1 MFLLYRN
8 QGVRRYGLK
17 PIPPHPRKTWEFQ
30 VFVEGECTILLQDGP
45 KAIEKRL
52 RGPVM
57 AITGPDCA
65 HGYGGMAKDSC
76 YATIF
81 HFDEADYFIRQT
93 VGPRGYRLLPFPES
107 ELPFIQSLYDRC
119 AEARDAIGTSPPEA
133 KKRAGFLEP
142 RIYSI
147 VAMELTLL
155 CLRHIPKAELG
166 PAPTFGESKV
176 SEAMAWYEANLA
188 NAPTIDEVAR
198 AVHVSATH
206 LRRLFHEIRGLSPQ
220 EALTAIQF
228 ERAKTLMK
236 DSRISL
242 EWIAES
248 TGFGSAS
255 AFSRAFKAKFDLPP
269 SEFRRNQRHPKA
281 TRG

>member
-30 VFVEGECTILLQDGP
+30 VFVEGECTILLQEGP
-45 KAIEKRL
+45 KVVEKRL
-52 RGPVM
+52 VGPVL
-57 AITGPDCA
+57 AITGPECV
-65 HGYGGMAKDSC
+65 HGYGGLATDSC

-93 VGPRGYRLLPFPES
+93 VGSRGYRLLPFPET
-107 ELPFIQSLYDRC
+107 ELPMIQALYDRC

-155 CLRHIPKAELG
+155 CLRHIPKKELG

-176 SEAMAWYEANLA
+176 SEALAWYEANLA
-188 NAPTIDEVAR
+188 NAPTIDEVAK

-206 LRRLFHEIRGLSPQ
+206 LRRLFHQIRGLSPQ
-220 EALTAIQF
+220 EALTVVQF
-228 ERAKTLMK
+228 ERAKSLMK
-236 DSRISL
+236 DSSISL
-242 EWIAES
+242 ERIAES
-248 TGFGSAS
+248 SGFESAS
-255 AFSRAFKAKFDLPP
+255 AFSRAFKAQFDLPP
-269 SEFRRNQRHPKA
+269 SEYRRNQRDQKA
-281 TRG
+281 DRG